1 MNKIKIL
8 DGGMGSELI
17 RYGEQ
22 LPEHIWSAKINLT
35 NPNLIYKIHKKYIEK
50 GADYITT
57 NTFRTTPRAF
67 KKIGLTN
74 DKAHEDAQRSFESAI
89 NMAKKASGGKTKI
102 LGSIAP
108 LEDCYLPKLFP
119 GEEKAKKEF
128 KEIGMMFNASGIDC
142 FILETMNSIFETEIC
157 LIGIKEF
164 NIPTWVSFNLLNS
177 NQIRSGES
185 LEEAIKMLNKYSVDC
200 LLLNCNPLTKTLK
213 ALKTIKKNWGKKWG
227 LYPNIGIGEPS
238 PDGIIL
244 KHHSDKEFLKLVNKS
259 IDMGASII
267 GGCCGSTPNHI
278 SLIKEQINKDALE
291 K

>member
-1 MNKIKIL
+1 MNKVKIL

-17 RYGEQ
+17 RSGEE

-35 NPNLIYKIHKKYIEK
+35 NPNLICEIHKKYIKE
-50 GADYITT
+50 GANYITT

-74 DKAHEDAQRSFESAI
+74 NEAYNHAQRSFESAI
-89 NMAKKASGGKTKI
+89 NMAKKASSERNKI

-119 GEEKAKKEF
+119 GEQKAKKEF
-128 KEIGMMFNASGIDC
+128 KEIGIMFEASGIDC

-157 LIGIKEF
+157 LTAIKNF
-164 NIPTWVSFNLLNS
+164 NIPIWVSFNLLNS
-177 NQIRSGES
+177 REISSGEP
-185 LEEAIKMLNKYSVDC
+185 LEKAIKMLNKYPVDC
-200 LLLNCNPLTKTLK
+200 LLLNCNPLRRTLK
-213 ALKTIKKNWGKKWG
+213 ALKIIKKNWSKQWG

-238 PDGIIL
+238 SDGVIL
-244 KHHSDKEFLKLVNKS
+244 NYHSDKEFLKLVDQS
-259 IDMGASII
+259 MRMGANVI

-278 SLIKEQINKDALE
+278 RLIKQRINNY
-291 K
+291 

>member
-17 RYGEQ
+17 RCGEQ

-57 NTFRTTPRAF
+57 NTFRTTSRAF

-74 DKAHEDAQRSFESAI
+74 NKAHESAQRSFESAI
-89 NMAKKASGGKTKI
+89 NMAKKASGEKTKI

-119 GEEKAKKEF
+119 GEQEAKKEF
-128 KEIGMMFNASGIDC
+128 KEIGIMFNTSKIDY

-157 LIGIKEF
+157 LIAIKEF
-164 NIPTWVSFNLLNS
+164 SIPVWVSFNLLNS

-200 LLLNCNPLTKTLK
+200 LLLNCNPLIRTLK
-213 ALKTIKKNWGKKWG
+213 ALKIIKKNWSKKWG

-244 KHHSDKEFLKLVNKS
+244 KHHSDKEFLKLLNQS
-259 IDMGASII
+259 INMGANVI
-267 GGCCGSTPNHI
+267 GGCCGSTPKHI
-278 SLIKEQINKDALE
+278 SLIKEQVNNGIK
-291 K
+291 